1 MFLRGLI
8 CIFLVLNNLNML
20 SKKNIT
26 RLLNPTKR
34 RTETLKYSLSK
45 RKALMSAEY
54 AGHVID
60 GQILHRGASLENYK
74 NA

>member
-1 MFLRGLI
+1 MP
-8 CIFLVLNNLNML
+8 

-34 RTETLKYSLSK
+34 HAEILKYSLSK
-45 RKALMSAEY
+45 RKALMSTEY
-54 AGHVID
+54 ARYVID